1 MKRLM
6 SWMSLFLFALV
17 FNCDTNGPPEAE
29 SSQQMLQAQTGFVTQ
44 WTVSGDAN
52 GRTVVLPLAQS
63 SAERTLIY
71 NFVVTWGDNNSST
84 VTSYNDPNS
93 RHTYANPG
101 TYRVEI
107 TGTCEGWS
115 FNPLD
120 TMQLKL
126 TAISSWGSPAKFD
139 GFQYLWNGFGGCS
152 NLTWLPY
159 GGILASKNGGPGVQ
173 SQGFANTFASN
184 TKLTSIPY
192 DLFIHHPKAGD
203 FSNVFMYDSNL
214 TSIPSGLFRHNVA
227 ATSFNGALSYC
238 TKLATVPTNT
248 FLYNVAVTSFANL
261 FGEDTALT
269 GIPVDLFRFNVA
281 ATSFD
286 GAFRDCSNLTSV
298 PANTFRYN
306 KAKEISFSYTFFND
320 TKLKIGPNIF
330 YANGEEA
337 TRFAGNTS
345 TNLSGCFFRNTYT
358 GTTGAGTA
366 PDLWACTFGGTLKS
380 SAAFGGA
387 GNNTSSVTN
396 YPSIPASWIQ

>member
-6 SWMSLFLFALV
+6 SWMSLFLFAMV
-17 FNCDTNGPPEAE
+17 FNCDTSGPPEAE
-29 SSQQMLQAQTGFVTQ
+29 GSQQMLQAQTGFVTQ
-44 WTVSGDAN
+44 WTVSGDAD
-52 GRTVVLPLAQS
+52 GRTVVLPLAQA
-63 SAERTLIY
+63 SAERTLAY
-71 NFVVTWGDNNSST
+71 NFVVTWGDNNSAT
-84 VTSYNDPNS
+84 VTAYNDINA

-115 FNPLD
+115 FDPLD
-120 TMQLKL
+120 TMPLKL
-126 TAISSWGSPAKFD
+126 TAIVSWGSPTKFG

-152 NLTWLPY
+152 NLTSLPY

-173 SQGFANTFASN
+173 SQGFANTFANN
-184 TKLTSIPY
+184 TKLAAIPY
-192 DLFIHHPKAGD
+192 DLFSRHPKAGD
-203 FSNVFMYDSNL
+203 FSNVFQYDSNL
-214 TSIPSGLFRHNVA
+214 TSIPTGLFRYNVA

-238 TKLATVPTNT
+238 TKLTTVPANT
-248 FLYNVAVTSFANL
+248 FLYNAAVKSFANL
-261 FGEDTALT
+261 FSADAALAT
-269 GIPVDLFRFNVA
+269 IPVDLFRYNVA

-306 KAKEISFSYTFFND
+306 KAKAISFSYTFFND

-330 YANGEEA
+330 FANGEEA

-345 TNLSGCFFRNTYT
+345 TDLSGYFFRNTYA
-358 GTTGAGTA
+358 GTAGTA
-366 PDLWACTFGGTLKS
+366 PALWNCTFGGTLKS

-387 GNNTSSVTN
+387 GNNATSVTN
-396 YPSIPASWIQ
+396 YSSIPTGWIQ